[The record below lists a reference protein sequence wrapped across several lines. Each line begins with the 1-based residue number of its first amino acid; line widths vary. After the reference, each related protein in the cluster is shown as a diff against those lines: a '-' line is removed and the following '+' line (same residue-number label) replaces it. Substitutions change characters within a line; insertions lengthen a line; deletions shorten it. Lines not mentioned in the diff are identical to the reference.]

1 MLSDKSAVL
10 PKKALYG
17 LRKTASHL
25 AVASVLASLGLGLS
39 AYAQDPKPA
48 ESEKAD
54 SSSLDSETRA
64 SSDRAQLTQQLIT
77 LAKQKNLAAHPSW
90 LRLHYYEQTS
100 RQQSSRE
107 QSGLSGYKSKIT
119 HSDFFISKAGKSDPQ
134 AELEAFITATIE
146 QSKDGDESV
155 ACRFPAR
162 TYWLKQQLGL
172 EQVESDCPD
181 FDTWLQKLDPKR
193 LSVVFAEEYPD
204 RPVSAFGHT
213 LMLIDST
220 VSLADPKAIDK
231 AHALN
236 DTVAGNPDDS
246 FIMYAINSAFG
257 SYANDITIEPY
268 PQKLADYLQK
278 DNRDVWT
285 YELKLTDA
293 EVQQIMR
300 HVYETKDLELPYHF
314 TLDNCASEILRY
326 IDVVRPEGNLLEE
339 FTLAVVPSD
348 VIRLLQKEGLINQQN
363 YFPADATLAQAKL
376 NNPQLTDL
384 SSSSIDSNHQLVS
397 TQLTP
402 VDNNPLNAHSLQRV
416 MVGAG
421 AQDDTGY
428 LSLAYRGGFNG
439 PLDRPSGYPQNF
451 QLEAGV
457 VELRAYAD
465 DEKNKGN
472 HNRVELQE
480 LTVLRGRSFNPIN
493 TARKGESLLSSWGV
507 NLQAIQ
513 VKDGSQMN
521 DNSRSGDPDSSHLV
535 GSFGYEKGVS
545 VAFGTPAAGSGQLPP
560 QLCYAMGTGLA
571 QVSKGLHKGYRVGA
585 GVNLGCRYQLNSNT
599 RLVGEVQVPYWYHGS
614 SDNDQLK
621 DSYWQPILSLGA
633 QYDLDKNQAIR
644 LKGSYELQEGIEGRD
659 DVQLAYVKY
668 F

>member
-25 AVASVLASLGLGLS
+25 AVASVLASLGLGVP
-39 AYAQDPKPA
+39 AYAQAPKPA

-54 SSSLDSETRA
+54 SSSLDSKTRV
-64 SSDRAQLTQQLIT
+64 SSDRTQLTQQLIT
-77 LAKQKNLAAHPSW
+77 LAKQKNLATHPSW
-90 LRLHYYEQTS
+90 LRLHYYEQTNS
-100 RQQSSRE
+100 QQSSRE

-119 HSDFFISKAGKSDPQ
+119 HSDFFISKAGKTDPQ
-134 AELEAFITATIE
+134 AELEAFITATVE
-146 QSKDGDESV
+146 QGKDGGESV

-220 VSLADPKAIDK
+220 ASLAEPKAIDK

-257 SYANDITIEPY
+257 GYANDITIEPY

-300 HVYETKDLELPYHF
+300 HVYETKDLELPYYF

-416 MVGAG
+416 MVSAG

-451 QLEAGV
+451 HLEAGI

-621 DSYWQPILSLGA
+621 DSYWQPVLSLGA